1 MKQISVSQAKRNL
14 SALLA
19 EVRGG
24 ETVLVTVRGKAVAQI
39 KPVDTD
45 PLTDRAATEL
55 VEKGIAI
62 PPRAR
67 LDLPTF
73 LAEPRPRLPEGH
85 SASRLIADERNEGR

>member
-1 MKQISVSQAKRNL
+1 MKRTTVSQAKNNF

-24 ETVLVTVRGKAVAQI
+24 ETVLVMLRGKAVAQI
-39 KPVDTD
+39 KPFDED
-45 PLTDRAATEL
+45 SLTDTAATEL
-55 VEKGIAI
+55 VEEGIAN

-73 LAEPRPRLPEGH
+73 LAAPRPRLPEGY
-85 SASRLIADERNEGR
+85 SASRLIADERNEER

>member
-45 PLTDRAATEL
+45 SLTDRDATEL

-62 PPRAR
+62 PPSAR

-73 LAEPRPRLPEGH
+73 LAEPRPRLPDGY
-85 SASRLIADERNEGR
+85 SASRLIAGERNEGR

>member
-1 MKQISVSQAKRNL
+1 MKWISVSQAKRNL

-39 KPVDTD
+39 KPIDTD

-55 VEKGIAI
+55 VEAGIAN

-67 LDLPTF
+67 LDLPVF
-73 LAEPRPRLPEGH
+73 LAEPRPRLPEGY
-85 SASRLIADERNEGR
+85 SASRMIADERNDGR

>member
-24 ETVLVTVRGKAVAQI
+24 ETVLVTVRGEAVAQI
-39 KPVDTD
+39 KPIDTD

-55 VEKGIAI
+55 VKEGIAN
-62 PPRAR
+62 PPRAG

-73 LAEPRPRLPEGH
+73 LAEPRPRLPEGY
-85 SASRLIADERNEGR
+85 SARRLIADERNDGR

>member
-1 MKQISVSQAKRNL
+1 MKQISVSQVKRNL

-39 KPVDTD
+39 KPIHTD
-45 PLTDRAATEL
+45 SLADSAATEL
-55 VEKGIAI
+55 VEAGIAN
-62 PPRAR
+62 PPGAR
-67 LDLPTF
+67 LDLPAF
-73 LAEPRPRLPEGH
+73 RAEPRPRPPDGY